1 MQIKGKYQNSS
12 LLPPLLLR
20 AWIAFERHL
29 RRRCRLRSR
38 LCSRPNHD
46 FDQIWGFLQLPVAQ
60 LALDVQVGCS

>member
-1 MQIKGKYQNSS
+1 MRKSAQITGKYQNSS

-29 RRRCRLRSR
+29 GR

-46 FDQIWGFLQLPVAQ
+46 FDQVWGFLQLPVAQ
-60 LALDVQVGCS
+60 LTLDVQVCCS